1 MQRKRCLITLL
12 FAIVLVH
19 IGCGSTGEDNGQE
32 ATGLTVGRIQALAGV
47 RGTLYVA
54 AYSDTVLRFNNKK
67 RSWERTLIDW
77 EEAHSLAVDDT
88 TLYVGTDSV
97 SRGTNIYRLENDGET
112 FTKITPQGELSR
124 GVAMAVDGNTLYAS
138 FDDGHIFRSLDSGD
152 TWHQLTSWEGGRE
165 RGAWT
170 LEYKS
175 SIAVKENAIYV
186 ATPYTGVFG
195 SVNGGLKW
203 NALTIMED
211 APLLVLDLLL
221 SQNTLYAAT
230 TKGVYRLT
238 VGTTSF
244 QPAGLNDISVNSL
257 VASPTALYAGSWENG
272 VYRSRDG
279 GKNWQ
284 HIGQNG
290 IKVST
295 LALFENRLYVG
306 AFSSQ
311 GLFYTDDDGASWHP
325 LNKGLIQLLE

>member
-1 MQRKRCLITLL
+1 MK
-12 FAIVLVH
+12 
-19 IGCGSTGEDNGQE
+19 
-32 ATGLTVGRIQALAGV
+32 
-47 RGTLYVA
+47 
-54 AYSDTVLRFNNKK
+54 
-67 RSWERTLIDW
+67 
-77 EEAHSLAVDDT
+77 
-88 TLYVGTDSV
+88 
-97 SRGTNIYRLENDGET
+97 
-112 FTKITPQGELSR
+112 
-124 GVAMAVDGNTLYAS
+124 
-138 FDDGHIFRSLDSGD
+138 
-152 TWHQLTSWEGGRE
+152 
-165 RGAWT
+165 
-170 LEYKS
+170 YKS

-325 LNKGLIQLLE
+325 LNKGLIQILE